1 MNTVGTEM
9 YILCPEGPA
18 PEDNVEVRGVYISQ
32 KDTSAAAAA
41 TTGIPVGAPGSD
53 VPGVVGADPDVGR
66 VIAVSATRIHCLPAV
81 VTAKERRFG
90 VEDDTRTYGW
100 RPGKSTF
107 LERLEAIQI
116 AKGERKPRG
125 EEEEEESSEEE
136 SVEAE
141 GTAFQQRMDGA
152 GSIEGDV
159 ESEED
164 EYEYQGENQN
174 KNQDMGGGGGGGGGK
189 GQVEGKG
196 KGNGEREGEG
206 EGVHDNNQETMQE
219 IERPTTNREVESE
232 EQRLE
237 KEGYF
242 AMGWEGGKGNPEGAD
257 TGNAAEGPSPLPAR

>member
-1 MNTVGTEM
+1 MSTVGTEM

-18 PEDNVEVRGVYISQ
+18 PEDSVEVRGVYISQ

-41 TTGIPVGAPGSD
+41 TTGAPVGAAGAISDAPG
-53 VPGVVGADPDVGR
+53 GGAGTDPDVGR

-90 VEDDTRTYGW
+90 VEDETRTYGW

-107 LERLEAIQI
+107 LERLETIQI

-136 SVEAE
+136 SVEVE

-152 GSIEGDV
+152 GS
-159 ESEED
+159 S
-164 EYEYQGENQN
+164 
-174 KNQDMGGGGGGGGGK
+174 
-189 GQVEGKG
+189 
-196 KGNGEREGEG
+196 NGEVGSEQDENMGEGEG
-206 EGVHDNNQETMQE
+206 EGRGNEEAARDV
-219 IERPTTNREVESE
+219 ERANAPRAAELEKE
-232 EQRLE
+232 RLE

-242 AMGWEGGKGNPEGAD
+242 AVGWDAGKGKSKKVNKD
-257 TGNAAEGPSPLPAR
+257 NAGEGPSSLPAR

>member
-53 VPGVVGADPDVGR
+53 APGVGADPDVGR

-152 GSIEGDV
+152 GSVEGDV

-164 EYEYQGENQN
+164 VYENQGKNQGENRD
-174 KNQDMGGGGGGGGGK
+174 KNQGK
-189 GQVEGKG
+189 PRDAEGKN
-196 KGNGEREGEG
+196 KGGVEGEG
-206 EGVHDNNQETMQE
+206 KSVHDNNQETVQE
-219 IERPTTNREVESE
+219 IELPTTNREVESE

-242 AMGWEGGKGNPEGAD
+242 TMGWEGGRGNPEGAA
-257 TGNAAEGPSPLPAR
+257 TGNPGEGPSLLPAR

>member
-53 VPGVVGADPDVGR
+53 VPGAVGADPDVGR

-81 VTAKERRFG
+81 VTAKERQFG

-107 LERLEAIQI
+107 LERLETIQI

-164 EYEYQGENQN
+164 EYDNRGKNQH
-174 KNQDMGGGGGGGGGK
+174 KNQDADGCG
-189 GQVEGKG
+189 
-196 KGNGEREGEG
+196 GEG
-206 EGVHDNNQETMQE
+206 EGNGMGDGEGLHENNQKKSQET
-219 IERPTTNREVESE
+219 ERLTTNKEVESE

-242 AMGWEGGKGNPEGAD
+242 AMGWEGAKETPKGAD
-257 TGNAAEGPSPLPAR
+257 TGNAREGPSSLPARQ

>member
-1 MNTVGTEM
+1 MGTVGTEM

-18 PEDNVEVRGVYISQ
+18 PEDSIEVRGVYISQ

-41 TTGIPVGAPGSD
+41 TTGAPVGAPGSLPD
-53 VPGVVGADPDVGR
+53 APGAVGADPDVGR

-90 VEDDTRTYGW
+90 IEDETRTYGW

-107 LERLEAIQI
+107 LERLETIQI

-152 GSIEGDV
+152 GSIEGDMD
-159 ESEED
+159 SEED
-164 EYEYQGENQN
+164 ENENLDTGQGVY
-174 KNQDMGGGGGGGGGK
+174 G
-189 GQVEGKG
+189 
-196 KGNGEREGEG
+196 
-206 EGVHDNNQETMQE
+206 NNQETAQE
-219 IERPTTNREVESE
+219 AEHSTTKRAAEGADKS
-232 EQRLE
+232 LG

-242 AMGWEGGKGNPEGAD
+242 ARGWDAGKRKPKD
-257 TGNAAEGPSPLPAR
+257 TRTDNAGEGPSSLPTR

>member
-1 MNTVGTEM
+1 MGTVGTEM

-18 PEDNVEVRGVYISQ
+18 PEDSVEVRGVYISQ

-41 TTGIPVGAPGSD
+41 TTGAPVGAAGTISDAPGA
-53 VPGVVGADPDVGR
+53 GTDPDVGR

-90 VEDDTRTYGW
+90 VEDETRTYGW

-107 LERLEAIQI
+107 LERLETIQI

-152 GSIEGDV
+152 GSSDSEVGSEQDENEGESEGEDHGTGEVARDV
-159 ESEED
+159 ERANAPRAMELEK
-164 EYEYQGENQN
+164 E
-174 KNQDMGGGGGGGGGK
+174 
-189 GQVEGKG
+189 
-196 KGNGEREGEG
+196 
-206 EGVHDNNQETMQE
+206 
-219 IERPTTNREVESE
+219 
-232 EQRLE
+232 RLE

-242 AMGWEGGKGNPEGAD
+242 AVGWEAGKGKPKEVNK
-257 TGNAAEGPSPLPAR
+257 GNAGEGPSSLPAR

>member
-1 MNTVGTEM
+1 MGTVGTEM

-18 PEDNVEVRGVYISQ
+18 PEDSVEVRGVYISQ

-41 TTGIPVGAPGSD
+41 TTGAPVGAPGSLPE
-53 VPGVVGADPDVGR
+53 VPGAGTDPDVGR

-90 VEDDTRTYGW
+90 VEDETRTYGW

-107 LERLEAIQI
+107 LERLETIQI

-152 GSIEGDV
+152 GSIEGGE
-159 ESEED
+159 ESED
-164 EYEYQGENQN
+164 ENENGDEGE
-174 KNQDMGGGGGGGGGK
+174 GGGNFGEGPTQEVERLKVQRAAEEKERLEK
-189 GQVEGKG
+189 GYFAVGWEAGKG
-196 KGNGEREGEG
+196 KSKQ
-206 EGVHDNNQETMQE
+206 VDINNA
-219 IERPTTNREVESE
+219 
-232 EQRLE
+232 
-237 KEGYF
+237 G
-242 AMGWEGGKGNPEGAD
+242 
-257 TGNAAEGPSPLPAR
+257 EGPSSLARK